1 MISIDFADDLGMKK
15 FVELAVKERMCQQVI
30 VEGDSKCILDETA
43 KAGKS
48 VC

>member
-15 FVELAVKERMCQQVI
+15 FVELAVKERMCQVI
-30 VEGDSKCILDETA
+30 VEGASKCILDETA

-48 VC
+48 IC